1 MELLTLII
9 RLDSLESKG
18 TIITALNRLE
28 EDCHDSGVGIFQKR
42 LSIMQKSSKVF

>member
-1 MELLTLII
+1 MERLTLII
-9 RLDSLESKG
+9 RLDNLESKG
-18 TIITALNRLE
+18 TIITLNRLE